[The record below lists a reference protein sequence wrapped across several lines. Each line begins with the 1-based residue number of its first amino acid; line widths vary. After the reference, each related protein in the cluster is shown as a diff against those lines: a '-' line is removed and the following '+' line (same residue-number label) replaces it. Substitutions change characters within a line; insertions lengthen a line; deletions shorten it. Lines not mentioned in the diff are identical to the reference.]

1 MCILHCKAPQTIRFT
16 AMVNTSDYFVPFI
29 IIVSF
34 IIVLYLYFMN
44 QVLSSGMR
52 RTCHAPVQLGILSEA
67 WTTHP
72 TTDIPLL
79 LRSWTSDAHWVYF
92 IEQKCFVLKN
102 S

>member
-1 MCILHCKAPQTIRFT
+1 MKDLMEYTYLHSTGLEKMTKIDGTKMCILHCKAPQTIRFT

-52 RTCHAPVQLGILSEA
+52 RTCHATVQLRILSEA
-67 WTTHP
+67 
-72 TTDIPLL
+72 
-79 LRSWTSDAHWVYF
+79 
-92 IEQKCFVLKN
+92 
-102 S
+102 